1 MFDTGWVLPQQL
13 TPLLMRRA
21 LSSSQMAPAGTLPH
35 THTNTFVC
43 VCMCA
48 HTFCTPQSFG
58 PSASL
63 AQQSLVVSARCLSSL
78 EAAPSSLLL
87 PPPSLAPSV
96 PPSPHLWQLLIH
108 VTALQMS
115 QLTSWENSRGGED
128 RRRLE
133 RRERGG

>member
-63 AQQSLVVSARCLSSL
+63 AQQSLVVSAPCLSSL

-96 PPSPHLWQLLIH
+96 PPSPRSLPPSLAAAYPCHSTADVTTHQL
-108 VTALQMS
+108 
-115 QLTSWENSRGGED
+115 GEQQG
-128 RRRLE
+128 RRRQE
-133 RRERGG
+133 KA